1 MNNPI
6 YLDNN
11 ATTRV
16 DPLVLEAMMPFFK
29 DEYGNPS
36 SLYDLGTR
44 AKQAIDSSRQTVAR
58 LIGAQADEIIFTS
71 SGSEGNTTAIM
82 SAVRSNLQKKH
93 IITTTVEHSSILET
107 CKYLESIGYQIDYL
121 SVDRQ
126 GRLDLAELESLV
138 KEDTLLVSVM
148 LANNETGNIYPV
160 REITKIAKK
169 YNILVHTDAV
179 QAVGKI
185 PVNVEELGVDYLSF
199 SGHKIHAPKGIA
211 VLYLKKGTPYIPLI
225 FGHQEKDRR
234 GGTENVAYIAG
245 IGRAAQIILDDKL
258 ASAKNV
264 KSIRD
269 NLERQIRT
277 KIEGVR
283 IYGDPENRLTNT
295 TNMAFEGIRGEELLI
310 SLNQEGVYVS
320 TGSACNL
327 KDLDPSHVLVAMK
340 ADLDKS
346 SPIRISLDNNTS
358 TTDINNFVD
367 ILVRV
372 INTLRS
378 RNK

>member
-1 MNNPI
+1 MDNII

-44 AKQAIDSSRQTVAR
+44 AKQAIESSRQTVAR
-58 LIGAQADEIIFTS
+58 LIGAQADEIVFTS
-71 SGSEGNTTAIM
+71 SGSESNTTAIM
-82 SAVRSNLQKKH
+82 SAVRSNPFKKH
-93 IITTTVEHSSILET
+93 IITSTVEHSSILET
-107 CKYLESIGYQIDYL
+107 CKYLESIDYQIDYL
-121 SVDRQ
+121 SVDHQ

-138 KEDTLLVSVM
+138 REDTLLVSVM

-160 REITKIAKK
+160 KEITKIAKK

-185 PVNVEELGVDYLSF
+185 PINVEDLGVDSLGF

-211 VLYLKKGTPYIPLI
+211 VLYLKNGTLFVPLV

-269 NLERQIRT
+269 NLERQVKT
-277 KIEGVR
+277 KIDGVR

-295 TNMAFEGIRGEELLI
+295 TNIAFEGIKGEELLI
-310 SLNQEGVYVS
+310 SLNQEGIYVS

-327 KDLDPSHVLVAMK
+327 KDLNPSHVLVAMK

-346 SPIRISLDNNTS
+346 SPVRISLDSSTS